1 MSNIRINETHIM
13 VIRKDPATGRLVTD
27 YLPLEFEERAKLNEL
42 EKLSKTAGITGEDMF
57 KATQEKGLGYLL
69 DYYGYGFGGIGSLE
83 EYFAYDPDEYY
94 RSLQMGLPVLYYNGR
109 NDPPHPEIWINYFL
123 RMVKLYSG
131 KVFELSK
138 NSKADITG
146 SLSYLNKIEK
156 SMLKLLL
163 EKHFYEFTP
172 VELSRIMNVTN
183 KTIINRCVRLA
194 SNGFIIPNI
203 VNTRIRSYTLSD
215 FSRTNKKKLLKEL
228 KNI

>member
-1 MSNIRINETHIM
+1 
-13 VIRKDPATGRLVTD
+13 
-27 YLPLEFEERAKLNEL
+27 
-42 EKLSKTAGITGEDMF
+42 
-57 KATQEKGLGYLL
+57 
-69 DYYGYGFGGIGSLE
+69 
-83 EYFAYDPDEYY
+83 
-94 RSLQMGLPVLYYNGR
+94 MGLPVLYNGR

-146 SLSYLNKIEK
+146 SLSYLNKNEK